1 MIKIINKNNDSN
13 YNNKINTIKCNGE
26 TADVSKY
33 SNPSCFAKAKPS
45 SGITSARESTEPS
58 RKSLLLPTNTPINLG
73 PPFLE
78 A

>member
-1 MIKIINKNNDSN
+1 MAIKNNDS
-13 YNNKINTIKCNGE
+13 KLIIKKYE

-58 RKSLLLPTNTPINLG
+58 RKSLLLPTKTPINLG